1 MTMSTSR
8 LFPILVKS
16 IATFVFAVLCAPQRI
31 AAHTPQSPDPAP
43 VQQQDPAKKDPAT
56 ATPDNPMMAAPN
68 NPATPKTNPSKP
80 HRVFTNDD
88 FSPSNEMPI
97 APGSYRLLKR
107 LNRCNKQCFNDVK
120 KQALQFGYTSIYP
133 RSTRDEMD
141 DRLAAY
147 IEDLQGDPKWQKLLL
162 QYISAHLDAC
172 IAQRRVAAKDDDTQ
186 EDPPTRRE
194 LTDEEEKM
202 ENYRP
207 PPGSNVNAAGSAV
220 LAYRFSSRPDP
231 LKASLMVHQYM
242 EVTHWQCSDLLPDP
256 NGNTNDD
263 DEDP

>member
-1 MTMSTSR
+1 MSTSR
-8 LFPILVKS
+8 PFPILVES
-16 IATFVFAVLCAPQRI
+16 IATFVLAVLCAPQQI
-31 AAHTPQSPDPAP
+31 AARTPQSSDPPPA
-43 VQQQDPAKKDPAT
+43 QQLQDPARKDPAT
-56 ATPDNPMMAAPN
+56 AAPA
-68 NPATPKTNPSKP
+68 NPAAAANNTATPRANPSRP
-80 HRVFTNDD
+80 RHVFTNDD

-107 LNRCNKQCFNDVK
+107 LHRCNKQCFNDVK
-120 KQALQFGYTSIYP
+120 KQALQFGYTSVYP

-147 IEDLQGDPKWQKLLL
+147 IEDLQSDPKWQKLLL
-162 QYISAHLDAC
+162 QYISSHLDAC
-172 IAQRRVAAKDDDTQ
+172 IAQRRFAAKDDAQ

-242 EVTHWQCSDLLPDP
+242 EVTHWQCSELLPDS
-256 NGNTNDD
+256 NGNTNDN